1 MCKDCE
7 NCKYKE
13 KVIDEYGYDI
23 FEEEEI
29 DIDEWREKEF
39 GTKDPTGSNQEP
51 KRNTW
56 GIIWYCI
63 VIIWILSGLLWTCT
77 NRSFIW

>member
-23 FEEEEI
+23 FEKEI
-29 DIDEWREKEF
+29 DIDEWWENEF
-39 GTKDPTGSNQEP
+39 GTKDPTGSEL
-51 KRNTW
+51 
-56 GIIWYCI
+56 
-63 VIIWILSGLLWTCT
+63 VEILKSISCDGL
-77 NRSFIW
+77 